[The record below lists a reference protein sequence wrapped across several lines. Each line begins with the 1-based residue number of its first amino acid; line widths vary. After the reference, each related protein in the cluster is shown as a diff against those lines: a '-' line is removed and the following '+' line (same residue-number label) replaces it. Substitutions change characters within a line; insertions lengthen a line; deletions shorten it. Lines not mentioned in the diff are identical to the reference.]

1 MYSCYPSSFVET
13 PSYETPSLL
22 PLGYCYALA
31 TDCIHVFYLPIY
43 YENMF
48 LLHFGGEFPS
58 AKLGSVLFLLLCT
71 ILTSTRRLPPTQCPS
86 DRCSLG
92 HSQGLL
98 QYLNNLEVAY
108 LGSILQPCHCLPVIL
123 LDSALRKKASSAALV
138 LLMEGLGIWVW
149 GCQIAW
155 NTLRYVLQALIHHAS
170 LYTPLAFSQGATST
184 NSSTGSLAVSLA
196 GKYSRVCY
204 GYHTN
209 LTKINMPP
217 TRALPTILML
227 RMVFVHLD
235 MPHF

>member
-1 MYSCYPSSFVET
+1 MCS
-13 PSYETPSLL
+13 
-22 PLGYCYALA
+22 
-31 TDCIHVFYLPIY
+31 IYLST
-43 YENMF
+43 MKTCF
-48 LLHFGGEFPS
+48 LLRFGGEFPS

-86 DRCSLG
+86 DRCSSSLG

-98 QYLNNLEVAY
+98 QYLNKLVLAY

-170 LYTPLAFSQGATST
+170 LYTLLAFSQGATST
-184 NSSTGSLAVSLA
+184 NSSTSSLAVSLA

-204 GYHTN
+204 EYHTN

-217 TRALPTILML
+217 TRALPTILTL
-227 RMVFVHLD
+227 RTVFVHLN